1 MVIGVGVSARAPEGP
16 RHDAP
21 DAPDAHDAPRA
32 YGPQTWLP
40 SASTTQVEPG
50 RAAHSADD
58 AHAIVQNAC
67 PVRASLRHSPL

>member
-1 MVIGVGVSARAPEGP
+1 MVIGVGVSAHAPEGP

-21 DAPDAHDAPRA
+21 HAHDAPRD

-40 SASTTQVEPG
+40 SASTTQVEPA
-50 RAAHSADD
+50 RPAQSADET
-58 AHAIVQNAC
+58 HAIVQNAC